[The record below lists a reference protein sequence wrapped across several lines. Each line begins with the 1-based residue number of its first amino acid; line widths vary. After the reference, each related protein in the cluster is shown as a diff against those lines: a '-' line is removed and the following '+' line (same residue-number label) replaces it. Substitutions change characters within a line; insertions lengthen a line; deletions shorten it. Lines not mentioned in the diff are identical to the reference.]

1 MFDMKNLE
9 RPVVLHRDDD
19 NRTIVVSRRKVNEI
33 KGIQEDFWSKAQNS
47 PSTFDSLMAVK
58 LAWFK
63 IESYKVF
70 NNKVVVVNFE
80 DGTTEK
86 AICDDEDSFSV
97 ETGLGICLLKHI
109 LGGSGAYNRLIQK
122 TVKRHNKELEAEEK
136 VKKETEAKKLAEEKK
151 KAKRA
156 KKRKEKQVEM
166 YKEALVR
173 AKKEVEA

>member
-1 MFDMKNLE
+1 
-9 RPVVLHRDDD
+9 
-19 NRTIVVSRRKVNEI
+19 
-33 KGIQEDFWSKAQNS
+33 
-47 PSTFDSLMAVK
+47 
-58 LAWFK
+58 
-63 IESYKVF
+63 VF
-70 NNKVVVVNFE
+70 NNKVVVAKFY

-122 TVKRHNKELEAEEK
+122 TIRRHNKELEAEEK
-136 VKKETEAKKLAEEKK
+136 VKKEAEAKKLAEQKR

-156 KKRKEKQVEM
+156 EKRKEKQIEM

-173 AKKEVEA
+173 ARKEAES